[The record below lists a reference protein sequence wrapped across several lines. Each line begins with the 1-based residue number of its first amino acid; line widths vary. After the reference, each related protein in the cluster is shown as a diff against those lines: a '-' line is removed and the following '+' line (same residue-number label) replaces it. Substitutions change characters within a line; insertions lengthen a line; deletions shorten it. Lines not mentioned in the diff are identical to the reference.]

1 MKKVSAGLVIFRK
14 KEGTPEVLLVHHGGP
29 FFKNKDNGWWS
40 IPKGEAK
47 DGESL
52 LETAEREVQEEI
64 GFVPEGEFLPLGS
77 VVQKGGKEV
86 HAWGVS
92 GDFDMESMH
101 SNTVSIEWPPK
112 TGKRIEFPEI
122 DRGEYFDFPE
132 AKKKII
138 PAQQEFLE
146 KLQDMI

>member
-122 DRGEYFDFPE
+122 DRGE
-132 AKKKII
+132 
-138 PAQQEFLE
+138 
-146 KLQDMI
+146 